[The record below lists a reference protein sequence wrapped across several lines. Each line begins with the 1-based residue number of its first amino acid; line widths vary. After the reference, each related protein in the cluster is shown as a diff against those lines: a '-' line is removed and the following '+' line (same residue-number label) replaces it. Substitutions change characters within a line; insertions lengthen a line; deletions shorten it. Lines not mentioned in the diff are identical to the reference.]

1 MISWHIRE
9 HHSISLSLD
18 RYQNMCPNRT
28 SRGPPPCAPR
38 SQTTASSSQD
48 TTCARH
54 WIMEVLY
61 YVYMKTHTYHRLV
74 TYGNCLAMC
83 LIIVY
88 VCSDYG
94 NYVYIYIPMHTHIY
108 IDIMYTYI
116 YIYVY
121 EYACHWLLFVMCDK
135 WYIDIYAYSIH
146 MIPWPVDR
154 RLQIWGICRYQN

>member
-1 MISWHIRE
+1 
-9 HHSISLSLD
+9 
-18 RYQNMCPNRT
+18 
-28 SRGPPPCAPR
+28 
-38 SQTTASSSQD
+38 
-48 TTCARH
+48 
-54 WIMEVLY
+54 MEVLY

-116 YIYVY
+116 YIYTY
-121 EYACHWLLFVMCDK
+121 MNMHAIDYYLLCAISDT
-135 WYIDIYAYSIH
+135 
-146 MIPWPVDR
+146 
-154 RLQIWGICRYQN
+154 